1 MDIHPLS
8 LLYSRFLQRG
18 GKRIAAIERLLEG
31 GAPEPDGMD
40 SNDDEASIYA
50 ALFSDT
56 CRRKFEQLH
65 LTLMDELRKTASHSY
80 GDVIEGLSFTQE
92 IAATG
97 LWKYHEHIGARLE
110 SFVRDFDRLDV
121 PEERVRLYES
131 AQESLA

>member
-1 MDIHPLS
+1 MNIHPLS

-18 GKRIAAIERLLEG
+18 GKKSAAIERHVG
-31 GAPEPDGMD
+31 NGASRPDAVNNNG
-40 SNDDEASIYA
+40 DEASIYA
-50 ALFSDT
+50 ALFADT
-56 CRRKFEQLH
+56 CRSKVEQLH
-65 LTLMDELRKTASHSY
+65 LTLMDELRETSGHPY
-80 GDVIEGLSFTQE
+80 GDVIDGLSFIQE